1 MRLLPREVYDSR
13 TYKTP
18 VKIDIRG
25 GGAYFS
31 FFYQSHEYGYGS
43 DLELSHRKFTV
54 GFAGADYGML
64 TSLGDVALAEVRKD
78 HTAYK
83 FMASYRP
90 PSQEPQARLEFRKF
104 RSGVTVD
111 GITYD
116 LKALLVDYFPN

>member
-1 MRLLPREVYDSR
+1 
-13 TYKTP
+13 
-18 VKIDIRG
+18 
-25 GGAYFS
+25 
-31 FFYQSHEYGYGS
+31 
-43 DLELSHRKFTV
+43 
-54 GFAGADYGML
+54 ML